1 MIETIILISL
11 FVLSVIL
18 AGLFAGSETGMYQL
32 SRLRL
37 RFGVEQKRFSF
48 LVLSK
53 VLRNSNALLLT
64 ILLSTNLLYYG
75 ATSIVTF
82 MLLRSFGSE
91 HTVEIFTTLITVP
104 ILFVFSELIPKNIFF
119 YRADSLMPYVSGV
132 LFVFHKVLTWC
143 GVIMVLEAFSNWFAK
158 LTGSAS
164 LSRVAIKS
172 TRQPYIKAIYE
183 ETREEGFLSQT
194 QMGILNRLEGISHLS
209 VKSVMT
215 SLGNAQMV
223 SRNIGR
229 LELLKKL
236 ESCVYTRL
244 LVYYLSPSNVVGF
257 VDIYQSLAAAQE
269 FSSLSQFI
277 SPIRKIASDTSVT
290 DAINIMQD
298 EGQKI
303 VLVTRKGHHG
313 RERPIGI
320 ITMKDLAEELLGEL
334 VEW

>member
-48 LVLSK
+48 VVLSK
-53 VLRNSNALLLT
+53 VLRNSSALLLT
-64 ILLSTNLLYYG
+64 ILLSTNLLHYA

-82 MLLRSFGSE
+82 MLLRSVGSG
-91 HTVEIFTTLITVP
+91 HTAEIFATLITAP
-104 ILFVFSELIPKNIFF
+104 TLFVFSELIPKNIFF

-132 LFVFHKVLTWC
+132 LFVFHKFLTWC

-164 LSRVAIKS
+164 LSRVAIRS

-183 ETREEGFLSQT
+183 ETREEGFLSPT
-194 QMGILNRLEGISHLS
+194 QMEILNRVEGISHLS
-209 VKSVMT
+209 IKSVTT
-215 SLGNAQMV
+215 SLNKTQMV

-229 LELLKKL
+229 SELLKKL

-244 LVYYLSPSNVVGF
+244 PVYYLSSSNVVGF
-257 VDIYQSLAAAQE
+257 VDIYQCLAAAKE
-269 FSSLSQFI
+269 FSSLSQFV
-277 SPIRKIASDTSVT
+277 SPIRKLACDTSVT

-303 VLVTRKGHHG
+303 VLVTRSGHLG